1 MDLCAAQF
9 FCRHCLVGDGFDDIR
24 TGDKHIGPIPHHEDK
39 IGHGRRIHIATGA
52 RAKDHRELRN
62 DARGDHVSLEDF
74 AVTP

>member
-9 FCRHCLVGDGFDDIR
+9 FCRHRLVGDGFDDIR
-24 TGDKHIGPIPHHEDK
+24 TGDEHIRPVAHHEDK
-39 IGHGRRIHIATGA
+39 IGHGRRIDIATGA